1 LDFRNL
7 DQQMVRHIWLEM
19 ETGNKIFVSGTVRF
33 SYNVAY
39 ES

>member
-1 LDFRNL
+1 
-7 DQQMVRHIWLEM
+7 LEM
-19 ETGNKIFVSGTVRF
+19 ETGNRIFVSGTVRF